1 MMRMATQTSHHIF
14 HRAHGGIMKRGT
26 LGFSPAISSCP
37 CGEPRCRSCA
47 SNLRL
52 LPLVGD
58 DLEAVGPFLV
68 GLGMLDGLRSS
79 TSMPLL
85 RGSRRRPLLSL
96 FPQGE
101 ARDGGRGPAT
111 TTEKDVGSCV
121 TSITLRVHNVHVWS
135 SFACVCLP
143 ACPRSQYM

>member
-85 RGSRRRPLLSL
+85 RGSRRRPLPSL
-96 FPQGE
+96 CPQGE
-101 ARDGGRGPAT
+101 AREGEG
-111 TTEKDVGSCV
+111 E
-121 TSITLRVHNVHVWS
+121 
-135 SFACVCLP
+135 
-143 ACPRSQYM
+143 PRRYNDTREGCGKTAADP